1 MYKRILTAGLLFGMI
16 ATGPP
21 AWAAGCGL
29 RDVLV
34 EKLTETYAERLTATG
49 LQNAQSMVEI
59 WTSDKTGSFSILVT
73 RPDGI
78 SCLVSAGNHW
88 TVVEEISEAPEGVGG

>member
-1 MYKRILTAGLLFGMI
+1 
-16 ATGPP
+16 
-21 AWAAGCGL
+21 
-29 RDVLV
+29 
-34 EKLTETYAERLTATG
+34 
-49 LQNAQSMVEI
+49 MVEI

-88 TVVEEISEAPEGVGG
+88 TVVEEIPEAPEGVGG